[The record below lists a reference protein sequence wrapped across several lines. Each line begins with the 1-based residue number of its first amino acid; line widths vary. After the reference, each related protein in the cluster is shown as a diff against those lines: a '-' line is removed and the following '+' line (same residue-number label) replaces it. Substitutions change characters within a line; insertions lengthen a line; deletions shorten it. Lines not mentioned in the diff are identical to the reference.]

1 MSFIKRL
8 ALFVFILAVMILLF
22 GLFPVIAQGVL
33 PDYQSDSIN
42 SEIPQP
48 DEVIKNLNFIAL
60 LP

>member
-1 MSFIKRL
+1 
-8 ALFVFILAVMILLF
+8 
-22 GLFPVIAQGVL
+22 L